1 MSIILK
7 KFWYKIF
14 DKPKYQNLKNLKN
27 IEKDKKIFKEKF
39 ETYIEDIQKKIK
51 HNKELSFLH
60 SGHCGDVVCSLPVI
74 KELSKTHK
82 CNLYVQSNKPLLVN
96 YYKHPSEGV
105 YISDRMLNIFL
116 PVLKQQDFLQK
127 AEKYKAQEIDIN
139 LDIFRELPVNIIFD
153 QARWFFHVTGIQ
165 TDLTEKYLNVPDH
178 ESIKKKI
185 VIHRSFRYRNYFINY
200 KFLKDYKNLLFI
212 GTKDEYNDL
221 KKEVENLE
229 FYDCKNFL
237 EMAKIIKSSK
247 FFIGNSSV
255 GYDFAEGLK
264 VPRLLEA
271 CPNFPV
277 KRPHGKNAYDFYY
290 QIHFEKFF
298 KILNELTN

>member
-14 DKPKYQNLKNLKN
+14 DKQEYKNLKNLKN

-39 ETYIEDIQKKIK
+39 ETYIEGIQKKIK

-165 TDLTEKYLNVPDH
+165 TDLTEKYLNVPEH
-178 ESIKKKI
+178 ESIKKK
-185 VIHRSFRYRNYFINY
+185 
-200 KFLKDYKNLLFI
+200 
-212 GTKDEYNDL
+212 
-221 KKEVENLE
+221 
-229 FYDCKNFL
+229 
-237 EMAKIIKSSK
+237 
-247 FFIGNSSV
+247 
-255 GYDFAEGLK
+255 
-264 VPRLLEA
+264 
-271 CPNFPV
+271 
-277 KRPHGKNAYDFYY
+277 
-290 QIHFEKFF
+290 
-298 KILNELTN
+298 

>member
-1 MSIILK
+1 MSFK
-7 KFWYKIF
+7 KLWYKIF
-14 DKPKYQNLKNLKN
+14 DNKQYKNLKNLQK
-27 IEKDKKIFKEKF
+27 IQKDKKIFKEKF
-39 ETYIEDIQKKIK
+39 EPYIEGIQKKIK
-51 HNKELSFLH
+51 DKKELSFLH

-82 CNLYVQSNKPLLVN
+82 CNLYIQSNKPMPVS
-96 YYKHPSEGV
+96 YYKHPGKGV
-105 YISDRMLNIFL
+105 YINDRMLNIFL
-116 PVLKQQDFLQK
+116 PLLKNQNFIHNVDKYNGQK
-127 AEKYKAQEIDIN
+127 IDIN
-139 LDIFRELPVNIIFD
+139 LDIFRDLPVNIVFD

-165 TDLTEKYLNVPDH
+165 SDLTENYLSVKDH
-178 ESIKKKI
+178 DLINKKI

-200 KFLKDYKNLLFI
+200 KFLKSHKNLLFI
-212 GTKDEYNDL
+212 GTKDEYEDL
-221 KKEVENLE
+221 KKEVDNLE
-229 FYDCKNFL
+229 FYECEDFL

-247 FFIGNSSV
+247 FFIGNSSI

-264 VPRLLEA
+264 IPRLLEA

-298 KILNELTN
+298 KILDEFTN